1 MASLLELPSAKQ
13 QSIFNVQHG
22 FIWGN
27 LKRLGAY
34 PHQIEAVKAVKQE
47 LEQQSEG
54 EGILQNVSLVV
65 LPTGT
70 GKTGVGVLAAY
81 ACNAR
86 KVLVITPSATISK
99 QQLTQFKFVRDSRL
113 NPHESR
119 PFLAKI
125 APAAFTENN
134 HEDWAPTNSKVVL
147 TTRELT
153 DALDCELVIANAHK
167 FGARASVD
175 LKAIDSERFSLVI
188 VDEAHHYPADTWV
201 RIVRHFSNSVTRI
214 LFLTATP
221 YNRGEYILRKKP
233 PCYTLERPEAIV
245 RGYIRPTKFLE
256 VGENDPLEIPAEMT
270 QQECYKARLQQIH
283 TVLLCM
289 KQVLQ
294 SHDELNGRQYKHKGL
309 ILASTTDEARLI
321 SKMWNDHIGLGSCRA
336 FVQNVSQGVV
346 DQFQNPEQDIRVL
359 VVIFRLTEGF
369 DYKNISVAAILRN
382 VSKSSRVYFAQFVG
396 RAVRKLHPDDP
407 VKATV
412 ISHVVHKQGD
422 NYRTFNEELLAEEDP
437 EPEDPTE

>member
-1 MASLLELPSAKQ
+1 MASPLELPSAEQ
-13 QSIFNVQHG
+13 QSIFNKLHV
-22 FIWGN
+22 FISRK
-27 LKRLGAY
+27 LKELGAY
-34 PHQIEAVKAVKQE
+34 PHQIEAVEAVKQE

-54 EGILQNVSLVV
+54 EGIYQNVSLVV

-113 NPHESR
+113 NPHKSP

-125 APAAFTENN
+125 RSDTFKENN
-134 HEDWAPTNSKVVL
+134 HENWAPTNSKVVL
-147 TTRELT
+147 STQELT
-153 DALDCELVIANAHK
+153 DALDCDLVIANAHK
-167 FGARASVD
+167 FGATASVD
-175 LKAIDSERFSLVI
+175 LEAIDSERFSLVI
-188 VDEAHHYPADTWV
+188 VDEAHHYPAATWV

-221 YNRGEYILRKKP
+221 YNRGEYILHEKP
-233 PCYTLERPEAIV
+233 PCYTLARPEAIDK
-245 RGYIRPTKFLE
+245 GYIRPTAFVE
-256 VGENDPLEIPAEMT
+256 VGENDPLEIPTEMT
-270 QQECYKARLQQIH
+270 PDQCREARLHQIH
-283 TVLLCM
+283 TVLQTM

-294 SHDELNGRQYKHKGL
+294 FHDELDRGQFKHKGM
-309 ILASTTDEARLI
+309 ILASTTEEARLI
-321 SKMWNDHIGLGSCRA
+321 SKMWNDHIDLGSCRA

-346 DQFQNPEQDIRVL
+346 AQFQDPKQNIRVL

-407 VKATV
+407 VNATI